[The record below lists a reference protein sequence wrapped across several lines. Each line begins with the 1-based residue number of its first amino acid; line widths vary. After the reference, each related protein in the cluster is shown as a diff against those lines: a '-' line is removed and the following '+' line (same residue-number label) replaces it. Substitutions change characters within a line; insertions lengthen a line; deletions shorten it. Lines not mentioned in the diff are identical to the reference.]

1 VTGTRTC
8 LVTGANA
15 GIGKEIAKGLA
26 RGGARVILA
35 CRDRGRGEQARAESV
50 RDTQNPDVR
59 VGLVD
64 LGSQE
69 SIRAFAAGF
78 LREETTLHVLVN
90 DAGIWSQRRRESP
103 DRIELTWATN
113 VLGYTLLTSL
123 LLDTLKAGAPSR
135 IVNVAS
141 ELARGLDLDDVE
153 FKRRRYNGV
162 DAYAQSKQANRMWT
176 WALDRH
182 LAGSGIAANAMHPGG
197 VNTALFRKAGSF
209 LGHAASIFMKVSG
222 KTPAEG
228 ADTAVWLASSPE
240 AEGLHG
246 KFWVDRKERAC
257 RFRGEEGEE
266 RLFKL
271 CEAMTTRR

>member
-1 VTGTRTC
+1 MTGTRTC

-35 CRDRGRGEQARAESV
+35 CRDRGRGEQACAEIV

-90 DAGIWSQRRRESP
+90 NAGIWSQRRQESP

-113 VLGYTLLTSL
+113 VLGYTLLT
-123 LLDTLKAGAPSR
+123 
-135 IVNVAS
+135 
-141 ELARGLDLDDVE
+141 
-153 FKRRRYNGV
+153 
-162 DAYAQSKQANRMWT
+162 
-176 WALDRH
+176 
-182 LAGSGIAANAMHPGG
+182 
-197 VNTALFRKAGSF
+197 
-209 LGHAASIFMKVSG
+209 
-222 KTPAEG
+222 
-228 ADTAVWLASSPE
+228 
-240 AEGLHG
+240 
-246 KFWVDRKERAC
+246 
-257 RFRGEEGEE
+257 
-266 RLFKL
+266 
-271 CEAMTTRR
+271 